1 MHSVILSPYIGIATI
16 NVMHRSMPG
25 VLLTRAISLRS
36 RMRGK
41 LSCPV
46 LKAGRRERSLLPSYQ
61 NGLHYVRDVSFGE
74 DRSRLRSGSAPQL
87 MAALRNLAITL
98 IHRNGSSQIA
108 ASRRHFASHPR
119 EAFSL
124 LLPQRRSPQQIA
136 IGRASRPFPRSKPS
150 RHLSMHSAFQLHLC
164 TSRQWVS
171 GISHSRTHQHLW
183 APSSA
188 FPSSPFLSDV
198 RQVSPG
204 RPSPCLRHYN
214 RAFGY
219 YAASALLSASWH
231 FRFHCW

>member
-1 MHSVILSPYIGIATI
+1 MYSSDDP
-16 NVMHRSMPG
+16 
-25 VLLTRAISLRS
+25 
-36 RMRGK
+36 
-41 LSCPV
+41 C
-46 LKAGRRERSLLPSYQ
+46 
-61 NGLHYVRDVSFGE
+61 GLHANPCDDPIWGTGNHAQTVF
-74 DRSRLRSGSAPQL
+74 LR
-87 MAALRNLAITL
+87 
-98 IHRNGSSQIA
+98 
-108 ASRRHFASHPR
+108 
-119 EAFSL
+119 
-124 LLPQRRSPQQIA
+124 IA

-171 GISHSRTHQHLW
+171 GDYHSRTHQHLS

-204 RPSPCLRHYN
+204 RPSPYLRHYN

-231 FRFHCW
+231 FRFHYWLGGPGVPKFLHPL